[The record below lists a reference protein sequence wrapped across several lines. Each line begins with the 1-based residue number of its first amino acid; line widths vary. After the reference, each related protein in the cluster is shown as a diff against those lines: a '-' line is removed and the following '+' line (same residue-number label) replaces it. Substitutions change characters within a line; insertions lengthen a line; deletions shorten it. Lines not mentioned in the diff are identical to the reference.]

1 MVLMMTDTKY
11 SEVKLAL
18 DAARYT
24 YKLADWESYF
34 EMMNDQDV
42 YYDVADKVKHLMTPK
57 ERALYQCGDLPK
69 WLTDCFDKYEL
80 ENFGTDHT
88 NHI

>member
-24 YKLADWESYF
+24 YKLVEWDDYF
-34 EMMNDQDV
+34 EIMNDQDV
-42 YYDVADKVKHLMTPK
+42 YYDVADKVAHLMTK
-57 ERALYQCGDLPK
+57 RERDRLEWGDLPK

-80 ENFGTDHT
+80 ENFGTNAS
-88 NHI
+88 NHF

>member
-24 YKLADWESYF
+24 HKLADWESYF
-34 EMMNDQDV
+34 ETMNDQDV
-42 YYDVADKVKHLMTPK
+42 YYDVADKVSHLMTPK
-57 ERALYQCGDLPK
+57 ERALYQWGDLPK
-69 WLTDCFDKYEL
+69 WLTDCFDKYERAA
-80 ENFGTDHT
+80 FGTCASDHF
-88 NHI
+88 

>member
-1 MVLMMTDTKY
+1 MVLMMTDTNY

-42 YYDVADKVKHLMTPK
+42 YYDVADKVVHLMTPK
-57 ERALYQCGDLPK
+57 ERALYQWGDLPK
-69 WLTDCFDKYEL
+69 WLTDCFSKYEL